1 MREGTSFPQPGI
13 TTPGASITRKGHHM
27 AISEQRR
34 ERMAQALK
42 LRADNW
48 TYQRIADELGISRT
62 QAFEDVD
69 EALKEIT
76 SEPAALTL
84 KFELDRLDEMQR
96 PLNEVIRAVDVIR
109 EFEAETLRVAS
120 LEMAEPDHKKD
131 QAQVERD
138 YDRELETTIKRTDAA
153 LERLFRA
160 VDRSLKIQD
169 RRAKYLGL
177 DNAPAPDNSGE
188 AREDLQALHNAILS
202 AAEQF
207 GAAQDTDE

>member
-1 MREGTSFPQPGI
+1 
-13 TTPGASITRKGHHM
+13 M

-34 ERMAQALK
+34 ERMAKALE

-48 TYQRIADELGISRT
+48 TYQRIATELGISRT

-109 EFEAETLRVAS
+109 EFESETLRVAS

-177 DNAPAPDNSGE
+177 DNAPAPDNSAE
-188 AREDLQALHNAILS
+188 ARGDLEALHNAILS

-207 GAAQDTDE
+207 GAVQDTDE

>member
-1 MREGTSFPQPGI
+1 
-13 TTPGASITRKGHHM
+13 M

-48 TYQRIADELGISRT
+48 TYQRIADELGVSRT
-62 QAFEDVD
+62 QAFEDID

-177 DNAPAPDNSGE
+177 DNPVISDGE
-188 AREDLQALHNAILS
+188 EEDGNALEMLNESIIK
-202 AAEQF
+202 AAEAF
-207 GAAQDTDE
+207 VNAQAK